1 MASTPTLLTCKT
13 FSDSKEDLTSS
24 LNSCCKNNILNSKK
38 A

>member
-13 FSDSKEDLTSS
+13 FSDSKEDLTS
-24 LNSCCKNNILNSKK
+24 CKNNILNSKK